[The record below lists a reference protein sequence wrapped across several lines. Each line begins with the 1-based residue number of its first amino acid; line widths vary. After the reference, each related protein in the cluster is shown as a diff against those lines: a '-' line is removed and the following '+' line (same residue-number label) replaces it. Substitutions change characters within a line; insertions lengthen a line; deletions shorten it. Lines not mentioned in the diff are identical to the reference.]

1 MCYSILT
8 ADSNWDIAVARP
20 RQNSSTLPLLFA
32 FATLSNTVARL
43 RSSGITLCQAFHI
56 QCTGYKTSCAP
67 KSTTL
72 FQGFTSFRFTQTH
85 NRSWVS
91 IYIYIHISYVLREVL
106 TPGDRVRIWRTPS
119 TFSRQQ
125 CPRND
130 ECWHTLSR
138 SWALLLIDV
147 MYAVATLFFRETAG
161 EDLLSWYT
169 PDTPSN
175 MPHATLPDML
185 HATHMQTWQDT

>member
-91 IYIYIHISYVLREVL
+91 IYIYIYIYPMSSEKSLLQEIECAFDEHLPLS
-106 TPGDRVRIWRTPS
+106 PGSSVPEMMNAGIHYR
-119 TFSRQQ
+119 
-125 CPRND
+125 
-130 ECWHTLSR
+130 
-138 SWALLLIDV
+138 
-147 MYAVATLFFRETAG
+147 AVEPCF
-161 EDLLSWYT
+161 
-169 PDTPSN
+169 
-175 MPHATLPDML
+175 
-185 HATHMQTWQDT
+185 